1 MIHYL
6 AMGQV
11 ERFEKPLKQPEDKK
25 MWNNFFAF
33 SFQSREKTE
42 DTEMIPAGNFSS
54 IGMKSVTSLRRAV
67 FTTTSQSSPMLRRR
81 RTSTSTTTT
90 TSEERDVRRR
100 SLSSHSFEKLERSDS
115 WSSAVV
121 GRRHSRRSSA
131 SLSTS
136 SVENLATLHFSK
148 AEKDRGPTFES
159 RGTNFFDDTKR
170 LSPSTLSTRNKR

>member
-1 MIHYL
+1 
-6 AMGQV
+6 
-11 ERFEKPLKQPEDKK
+11 
-25 MWNNFFAF
+25 
-33 SFQSREKTE
+33 
-42 DTEMIPAGNFSS
+42 MIPAGNFSS

-90 TSEERDVRRR
+90 SSEERNVRRR

-121 GRRHSRRSSA
+121 GRRHSRRSLA

-159 RGTNFFDDTKR
+159 RGTNFLT
-170 LSPSTLSTRNKR
+170 TRNDFHRRRCRPEIRGKFFEPFHFFGCNNYLIILPSVAINLL